1 MPFKEGRLDSRD
13 GEHFPNQ
20 TGNSQFTKPI
30 KAEKTKQKNN
40 KMTVRERRRK
50 VPTENILFR
59 LGKGHSSGRLFQR
72 LAIPPFQVLL

>member
-13 GEHFPNQ
+13 GELFPNQ

-30 KAEKTKQKNN
+30 KAEKSTQND
-40 KMTVRERRRK
+40 RERRRK